1 LVIFGAISRAGKS
14 TPGGTPAGNAAQGA
28 DGGGARSVSLNQ
40 TVTVDG
46 VDVTIKEAHWA
57 AAIDEYQK
65 PPAGYVYVASK
76 VALKSNRDAEFVS
89 ANDWTAL
96 ADGTKQG
103 TWTIAIGDKY
113 EPALAFE
120 ELRPGASLEG
130 WIVFE
135 VPRPAASVTL
145 VYDPSFFSDD
155 ARVTFKHTCYK

>member
-1 LVIFGAISRAGKS
+1 MRTEQSKGLGPS
-14 TPGGTPAGNAAQGA
+14 P
-28 DGGGARSVSLNQ
+28 SV
-40 TVTVDG
+40 
-46 VDVTIKEAHWA
+46 
-57 AAIDEYQK
+57 
-65 PPAGYVYVASK
+65 
-76 VALKSNRDAEFVS
+76 
-89 ANDWTAL
+89 
-96 ADGTKQG
+96 
-103 TWTIAIGDKY
+103 DKY